1 MKEFLFKYP
10 AEVFNDSEF
19 IFASGWPLTL
29 LYSLVALCA
38 VLVVIALFR
47 KRHSLRWWQLLM
59 LGTLQ
64 IAMLALALAV
74 VWQPALVNKRLLPGE
89 NAVAIMLDT
98 SSSMALTDDG
108 TTTRMAQAQQL
119 LSPDSLKAL
128 ASTYQLLPYAFSGG
142 AQRLDDFNTLP
153 APGPSTVLGRS
164 LLDTLRQASGNSLG
178 AVVVI
183 SDGADNNGNVASA
196 ELAEISAFG
205 VPVHTV
211 GIGRES
217 IPEDIELSDVQLPN
231 KALAGTTLSARVT
244 IRHDQGG
251 TARLKVY
258 DGDTFLSTEEI
269 KLDPAQTTT
278 VALVNIDVPKP
289 GRLDLRFTLDPING
303 ERTVANN
310 SRSRVVD
317 VPDGRYKVLYVEG
330 EPRWEYKFMQR
341 ALADD
346 PSIQLSTL
354 LKVTPNKY
362 YRQGIDDPTQLADG
376 FPTKRSDLY
385 AYDALIIGSMNVAQF
400 SAEQQAMIRDFVS
413 ERGGSLMLLGG
424 LQGLGK
430 GGWGESVVGE
440 VLPSRLS
447 QDDSDFVRTKVPV
460 VLTDAGR
467 DAPML
472 KFSDNDADNIKQ
484 WAELPAVA
492 DYQKIGPLR
501 PAATTLLEV
510 NVDGSHLP
518 LFVAQPYGRGQSFIL
533 ATGGTWRWQMS
544 LPLDDMRHE
553 TFWRQL
559 ARNLVVNSP
568 RPFEV
573 SAAMQNGNIVVR
585 ADVRDPDEAP
595 SAATTDKPAPTIGIR
610 GIPAPD
616 DQAAAKPNQNL
627 SITAV
632 ASSETGEVVNLE
644 LLPVAGQSGV
654 YQATFAPSA
663 EGLYDIEA
671 ISRRGD
677 ELVSSVRT
685 AIRYDQG
692 QEAFGIRQ
700 NRALLEQI
708 SAATGGRY
716 FTPAQWGE
724 LKDAISFSNAGITE
738 QQISY
743 LWDAPIFFLLLL
755 LLKSAEWL
763 LRRSWRVI

>member
-10 AEVFNDSEF
+10 AQIFRESEF
-19 IFASGWPLTL
+19 IFASGWSLAL

-38 VLVVIALFR
+38 VAVVAALVR
-47 KRHSLRWWQLLM
+47 KRQSLRWWQLGM
-59 LGTLQ
+59 LGALQ
-64 IAMLALALAV
+64 IAMLALVLAV
-74 VWQPALVNKRLLPGE
+74 VWQPALVHKRLLPGE
-89 NAVAIMLDT
+89 NAVAILLDT
-98 SSSMALTDDG
+98 SSSMALADG
-108 TTTRMAQAQQL
+108 ATTRMAQAQQL
-119 LSPDSLKAL
+119 LTPDALKDL
-128 ASTYQLLPYAFSGG
+128 AATYQILPYAFSNG
-142 AQRLDDFNTLP
+142 AQRLDDFTALP
-153 APGPSTVLGRS
+153 PPGQSTVLGRS
-164 LLDTLRQASGNSLG
+164 LLDALRQGSGNSLG
-178 AVVVI
+178 AVVLI
-183 SDGADNNGNVASA
+183 SDGADNGGGLSAA

-217 IPEDIELSDVQLPN
+217 IPEDIELSEVQLPS

-258 DGDTFLSTEEI
+258 DGDTFLSAEEI
-269 KLDPAQTTT
+269 TLDPAQSST

-289 GRLDLRFTLDPING
+289 GRLDLRFTLDPLNG
-303 ERTVANN
+303 ELTVANN
-310 SRSRVVD
+310 SRARVVD

-362 YRQGIDDPTQLADG
+362 YRQGIDDPAQLADG
-376 FPTKRSDLY
+376 FPSKRSELY

-413 ERGGSLMLLGG
+413 ERGGSLVMLAG
-424 LQGLGK
+424 LQGLGL

-447 QDDSDFVRTKVPV
+447 QGDADFIRVKVPV

-472 KFSDNDADNIKQ
+472 KFSDSDSDNIKQ
-484 WAELPAVA
+484 WSELPAVA

-510 NVDGSHLP
+510 NVDGQHLP
-518 LFVAQPYGRGQSFIL
+518 LLVTQPYGRGQSFIL

-553 TFWRQL
+553 TFWRQFG
-559 ARNLVVNSP
+559 RNLVANSP

-573 SAAMQNGNIVVR
+573 SAVAQNGNIVVR
-585 ADVRDPDEAP
+585 AEVRDPEAEE
-595 SAATTDKPAPTIGIR
+595 
-610 GIPAPD
+610 
-616 DQAAAKPNQNL
+616 NQNL

-632 ASSETGEVVNLE
+632 ASATSGEVVNLE
-644 LLPVAGQSGV
+644 LLPVVGQSGV
-654 YQATFAPSA
+654 YQASFTPPT
-663 EGLYDIEA
+663 EGLYDIDA
-671 ISRRGD
+671 ISRHGQ
-677 ELVSSVRT
+677 ELVSSVRS

-708 SAATGGRY
+708 SAATAGRY
-716 FTPAQWGE
+716 FTPAQWSQ

-738 QQISY
+738 QQINY
-743 LWDAPIFFLLLL
+743 LWDAPMFFLLLF

-763 LRRSWRVI
+763 LRRRWRVI